1 VSLGTRQAFVELV
14 ERSLETLLSLA
25 EKAEKTTMTLQD
37 VPINAAESGRPSKT
51 FNDGFRA
58 NAHMPR

>member
-14 ERSLETLLSLA
+14 ERSLEALLSLA

-37 VPINAAESGRPSKT
+37 VPINAAESGRPST
-51 FNDGFRA
+51 MDSGQM
-58 NAHMPR
+58 HICHGD